1 MQTFRFGFRPRAL
14 TAAVCATASLTLP
27 MVLASVAGA
36 ATGLGRMKD
45 DPAAA
50 TLAAPLQAAA
60 DVAAQG
66 RLIQAKAMLDDLVR
80 SGRVHELSE
89 HDRAESLR
97 LLRKI
102 DNDIRTADPDEVSLQ
117 RAEWFLST
125 GEFSQC
131 ERHLNAVAGKPGLD
145 RAKRTRADQL
155 IETLKSRREQMA
167 PMVPDLIAQAEQDF
181 RDGRYAAS
189 KAAIATVLRSGVALT
204 DAQKSTIE
212 QHQIRILEL
221 ENERG
226 RSFDITEGGV
236 GLSMQPGSV
245 RRGGSTGGGQTS
257 EPQQPAG
264 EPTEPEQER
273 VDLVGGQP
281 SGSGGSVTI
290 EDLGTGE
297 RRTVP
302 AQPEPARPAAEQPQ
316 PAAQPAPA
324 SAPVTAPASSEGDL
338 IQAAMRADAQ
348 AMFVQANAA
357 YDAARYR
364 EAVEKYSLCVGPL
377 RQYLS
382 ADEIARAERGLA
394 DARVR
399 LNQPGAGD
407 FAQEIVR
414 TQEQVRQQVQA
425 EFRTVM
431 GEASK
436 ALEAGDTT
444 RANEQVARA
453 RLIVSGGRGSFTE
466 GEYEDFLRQIDALSA
481 RVSSRDRELNET
493 ARQREEQERQTRQQ
507 QQEERRAL
515 DRDRKI
521 NENIDRIRAL
531 QAERKYRD
539 ALKVVEDVLFLDAN
553 NPTALLLKDILRDI
567 IIYDEYNRIQQD
579 KYWGHAQLRLDA
591 EHTMIPTREI
601 MDFPDNWPNKTVL
614 RGEQSAFVDSPEN
627 RRVLARINDTKLPA
641 DFSGNRFE
649 DVITFVQTVTQLPI
663 DTDWDSLSQIGVD
676 RDTQVS
682 LKLSPMPLNV
692 LLDRILFKVSSD
704 PFQKAAWTVNQGVL
718 EIASDEAL
726 RRNTLLL
733 IYNIQDLLFDIP
745 DYTEVPEIDLNSV
758 LQQGEGGTGQS
769 PFQGTGGGGPGTAEP
784 RPTREERIRR
794 IVDIIQA
801 NVDQNGWVDNGG
813 ETGKLQELN
822 GSLIIT
828 NTPANHREIVGLLS
842 KLREIRNMQINVET
856 KFLLVNQNWFEQI
869 GFDLDIVIN
878 ANNNQV
884 RTARA
889 GNPTIQA
896 GDFFDFSDRGASAG
910 PRGLQR
916 TVSSGTPGTTAQ
928 GVVNPRGWSPVS
940 GEQNSLGLA
949 NSLAVGDFATGILA
963 QAPALGIA
971 GQFLDDIQVD
981 FLIQATQADQRTVQ
995 LTAPRLTFTN
1005 GQIANIFVVTQQA
1018 FVSDL
1023 EPVVGDSA
1031 VGFDPEVSV
1040 ASEGVTLLVE
1050 GVISADRRYVTM
1062 NVDAGVARID
1072 GFAREQVTAVAGGQ
1086 LVNSADTGSFIQLP
1100 TITVTRVRT
1109 TVTVPDEGTILL
1121 GGQRLITELEVE
1133 TGVPVLSKIP
1143 ILNRFFTNRIESKE
1157 EQTLLILM
1165 KPTILIQSEQ
1175 EERAYPGLQ
1184 DSVRSG
1190 LNFLR

>member
-14 TAAVCATASLTLP
+14 TAAVCASASITLP
-27 MVLASVAGA
+27 VALAQAAGLAEGLSWVAADTA
-36 ATGLGRMKD
+36 AASMTAVPLK
-45 DPAAA
+45 AAA
-50 TLAAPLQAAA
+50 TLA
-60 DVAAQG
+60 DQG
-66 RLIQAKAMLDDLVR
+66 KLIQAKAMLDDLVR
-80 SGRVHELSE
+80 TGRVHELSE
-89 HDRAESLR
+89 EDRAASLR
-97 LLRKI
+97 LLRDI
-102 DNDIRTADPDEVSLQ
+102 DNRIRTADADEISLQ
-117 RAEWFLST
+117 RAEWYLGT

-131 ERHLNAVAGKPGLD
+131 ERHLNAVAGKPNLPGSMRD
-145 RAKRTRADQL
+145 RADTL
-155 IETLKSRREQMA
+155 ITSLQERRSELL
-167 PMVPDLIAQAEQDF
+167 PLIPELIAQAEADF
-181 RDGRYAAS
+181 QAGRYAAS
-189 KAAIATVLRSGVALT
+189 KTAIAGVLRSGVELT
-204 DAQKSTIE
+204 DSQKATLE
-212 QHQIRILEL
+212 HYQIKILEL
-221 ENERG
+221 ENTQG
-226 RSFDITEGGV
+226 RSFDITQGGV
-236 GLSMQPGSV
+236 GLSVMQPGTV
-245 RRGGSTGGGQTS
+245 RRGSGTD
-257 EPQQPAG
+257 
-264 EPTEPEQER
+264 EPTDEPGI
-273 VDLVGGQP
+273 DLVGEQP
-281 SGSGGSVTI
+281 GESGGDGSVTI
-290 EDLGTGE
+290 EDLNSGE
-297 RRTVP
+297 RRP
-302 AQPEPARPAAEQPQ
+302 APVSGQPEPTPNTPAP
-316 PAAQPAPA
+316 PPAPA
-324 SAPVTAPASSEGDL
+324 MGEPAESDL

-348 AMFVQANAA
+348 AMLVQANAA
-357 YDAARYR
+357 YEAARYR

-382 ADEIARAERGLA
+382 ADEVSRAEQGLA

-407 FAQEIVR
+407 FSEQIIR

-425 EFRTVM
+425 EFNTIVA
-431 GEASK
+431 EADK
-436 ALEAGDTT
+436 ALAAGDTS
-444 RANEQVARA
+444 RASEQVARA
-453 RLIVSGGRGSFTE
+453 RLVVSGGRSSFTE
-466 GEYEDFLRQIDALSA
+466 TEYEAFLTQLDELNA
-481 RVSSRDRELNET
+481 RIETRNRELDESSREREERERLE
-493 ARQREEQERQTRQQ
+493 RQRQLEEQ
-507 QQEERRAL
+507 RAL
-515 DRDRKI
+515 ERDRKI

-539 ALKVVEDVLFLDAN
+539 ALKVVEDVLFLDPN

-567 IIYDEYNRIQQD
+567 VIYAGYQEIQQE
-579 KYWGHAQLRLDA
+579 KAWGHAQLTLEA
-591 EHTMIPTREI
+591 ETAMIPTREI
-601 MDFPDNWPNKTVL
+601 MDFPDNWPDKTVL
-614 RGEQSAFVDSPEN
+614 RGEQSAFVDTVEN
-627 RRVLARINDTKLPA
+627 RRVLARIHDQKLPA
-641 DFSGNRFE
+641 EFQGNRLQ
-649 DVITFVQTVTQLPI
+649 DVLTFVGTVTQIPMDI
-663 DTDWDSLSQIGVD
+663 DWDALSQIGVD
-676 RDTQVS
+676 QDTQVN

-692 LLDRILFKVSSD
+692 LLDRVLFKVSSD

-718 EIASDEAL
+718 EISSDEAL
-726 RRNTLLL
+726 RRNRSLI

-745 DYTEVPEIDLNSV
+745 NYIEVPEIDLNSV
-758 LQQGEGGTGQS
+758 LQQGEGGSGQS
-769 PFQGTGGGGPGTAEP
+769 PFTGTGGGGPGQGVEE

-813 ETGKLQELN
+813 ETGTLQELN

-828 NTPANHREIVGLLS
+828 NTPTNHREIVGLLS

-869 GFDLDIVIN
+869 GFDLDIVFN

-884 RTARA
+884 RAAR
-889 GNPTIQA
+889 GVDPTIQA
-896 GDFFDFSDRGASAG
+896 GDFFNFTGDGLG
-910 PRGLQR
+910 TRGLSRQLIGQG
-916 TVSSGTPGTTAQ
+916 TVNGVAPASTLETTRIGQ
-928 GVVNPRGWSPVS
+928 GVVNPRGFSPVAA
-940 GEQNSLGLA
+940 GQNSLGLA
-949 NSLAVGDFATGILA
+949 NSLAVGDFAQTILGA
-963 QAPALGIA
+963 APALGIA

-1005 GQIANIFVVTQQA
+1005 GQTANIFVVTQQA

-1143 ILNRFFTNRIESKE
+1143 VLNRFFTNRIESKE

-1165 KPTILIQSEQ
+1165 KPTILIQGEQ

>member
-1 MQTFRFGFRPRAL
+1 MQTFRFGFRPHAL
-14 TAAVCATASLTLP
+14 TAAVCASASLTLP
-27 MVLASVAGA
+27 LALASAAGA
-36 ATGLGRMKD
+36 AIGLGLGDGD
-45 DPAAA
+45 DPAMH
-50 TLAAPLQAAA
+50 TLAEPLQAAA
-60 DVAAQG
+60 AMAEQG

-80 SGRVHELSE
+80 SGRVHSLSE
-89 HDRAESLR
+89 QDRAESLR
-97 LLRKI
+97 LLRRI
-102 DNDIRTADPDEVSLQ
+102 DNQIRTADPDEISLQ
-117 RAEWFLST
+117 RAEWYVTT
-125 GEFSQC
+125 GEYGQS
-131 ERHLNAVAGKPGLD
+131 ERHLNAVAGKPGLS
-145 RAKRTRADQL
+145 RAMRLRADQL
-155 IETLKSRREQMA
+155 IETLRSRRAEL
-167 PMVPDLIAQAEQDF
+167 VPLVPELILQAETDF
-181 RDGRYAAS
+181 QSGRFAAS
-189 KAAIATVLRSGVALT
+189 KTAIASVLRSGVELT
-204 DAQKSTIE
+204 ESQKATLE
-212 QHQIRILEL
+212 HYQIKILEI
-221 ENERG
+221 EAEQG
-226 RSFDITEGGV
+226 RAFDITQGGV
-236 GLSMQPGSV
+236 SLSVMQPGTV
-245 RRGGSTGGGQTS
+245 RRGSSQPS
-257 EPQQPAG
+257 APPEEPREQPASN
-264 EPTEPEQER
+264 EPESI
-273 VDLVGGQP
+273 DLVGSQPAP
-281 SGSGGSVTI
+281 SGSSAVTI
-290 EDLGTGE
+290 EDLSTGE
-297 RRTVP
+297 RREVESRP
-302 AQPEPARPAAEQPQ
+302 AAAQPEPTPPAPQ
-316 PAAQPAPA
+316 PSVAPPI
-324 SAPVTAPASSEGDL
+324 SDGDL

-348 AMFVQANAA
+348 AMLVQATAA
-357 YDAARYR
+357 YEAARYR
-364 EAVEKYSLCVGPL
+364 EAVEKFSLCVGPM

-382 ADEIARAERGLA
+382 VEEVARAERGLA

-407 FAQEIVR
+407 FSQEIVR
-414 TQEQVRQQVQA
+414 SQEQVRQQVQA
-425 EFRTVM
+425 EFRTIM
-431 GEASK
+431 SEANK
-436 ALEAGDTT
+436 ALEAGDTA
-444 RANEQVARA
+444 RATEQVARA
-453 RLIVSGGRGSFTE
+453 RLVVSGGRGSFTE
-466 GEYEDFLRQIDALSA
+466 GEYENFLREIDELNGKI
-481 RVSSRDRELNET
+481 RTRDRELNEQ
-493 ARQREEQERQTRQQ
+493 ARQREERERITRQQ
-507 QQEERRAL
+507 QLEEQRAL
-515 DRDRKI
+515 ERDRKI

-539 ALKVVEDVLFLDAN
+539 ALKVVEDVLFLDPN

-579 KYWGHAQLRLDA
+579 KFWGHAQLRLDA
-591 EHTMIPTREI
+591 EETMIPTREI
-601 MDFPDNWPNKTVL
+601 MDFPDNWPNKTVM
-614 RGEQSAFVDSPEN
+614 RGEQSAFVDTAEN
-627 RRVLARINDTKLPA
+627 RRVLAQVSNTRLPA
-641 DFSGNRFE
+641 DFSGNRLE

-682 LKLSPMPLNV
+682 LRLSPMPLNV

-718 EIASDEAL
+718 EISSDEAL
-726 RRNTLLL
+726 RRNRLLL

-745 DYTEVPEIDLNSV
+745 NYTEVPEIDLNSV
-758 LQQGEGGTGQS
+758 LQQGGGGQGQS
-769 PFQGTGGGGPGTAEP
+769 PFQGTGGGGPGTEP
-784 RPTREERIRR
+784 RPTREERTRR
-794 IVDIIQA
+794 IIDIIQA

-813 ETGKLQELN
+813 ETGTLQELN

-884 RTARA
+884 RTAR
-889 GNPTIQA
+889 GTDPNIQP
-896 GDFFDFSDRGASAG
+896 GDFFDFSDRGASG
-910 PRGLQR
+910 GNRGLQR
-916 TVSSGTPGTTAQ
+916 TITSGTPGATAQ
-928 GVVNPRGWSPVS
+928 GVVNPAGWSPVS
-940 GEQNSLGLA
+940 GQQNSLGLA
-949 NSLAVGDFATGILA
+949 NSLAVGDFASAVLA

-1031 VGFDPEVSV
+1031 VGFDPDVSV

-1143 ILNRFFTNRIESKE
+1143 VLNRFFTNRIESKE